1 MEIDANHLDEEFVAS
16 YRKLE
21 KERLNG
27 ILNKYLSQCQHTL
40 KVWFDPF
47 FLLWVIAILDVLER
61 ERLNNF

>member
-1 MEIDANHLDEEFVAS
+1 MQIDANHLDEEFVAS

-27 ILNKYLSQCQHTL
+27 ILNEYLSQCQHTL

-47 FLLWVIAILDVLER
+47 F
-61 ERLNNF
+61 F